1 MQTLSEG
8 DAVTAIDSIAALEAV
23 VGKAPPAIDL
33 KVIDHL
39 DATALRWLAASPLMF
54 AGTGD
59 DTGIAITLAGGAR
72 GFAGG
77 SAATLSIPLELFDD
91 PALLR
96 PGAGF
101 GSLFLLPGIGETL
114 RVNGRVESADGVAR
128 IAVEECYVHCAK
140 ALIRSDF
147 WKAEPAEDA
156 PADADAFVAAS
167 RFMALATIDAKG
179 AADLSPK
186 GDPAGLMARKDGDAL
201 CFPDRP
207 GNRRT
212 DSFRNIIAQPRIAAA
227 LLIPGSCSVATFTGS
242 ATLTSAE
249 AARAPFNVRDKQ
261 PLLAARIDDLT
272 IRVAPSA
279 ALRRAALWPAAA
291 APADISPAKMFAEHL
306 RLNKNKGI
314 GARIASAVVSIPG
327 FMQKGLDKDYKD
339 NLY

>member
-1 MQTLSEG
+1 M
-8 DAVTAIDSIAALEAV
+8 TAIDSIAALEAV
-23 VGKAPPAIDL
+23 VGKPPPAIDL

-54 AGTGD
+54 AGIGD
-59 DTGIAITLAGGAR
+59 GTDIAITLAGGDR
-72 GFAGG
+72 GFARAD
-77 SAATLSIPLELFDD
+77 AATLSIPLDLFDD

-96 PGAGF
+96 PGAGL

-114 RVNGRVESADGVAR
+114 RVNGRVQSVDGAAR

-147 WKAEPAEDA
+147 WKAEPVTDG
-156 PADADAFVAAS
+156 PADLDGFVAAS
-167 RFMALATIDAKG
+167 RFMALATVDPG
-179 AADLSPK
+179 GRADLSPK
-186 GDPAGLMARKDGDAL
+186 GDPAGAMVRKDGDAL

-212 DSFRNIIAQPRIAAA
+212 DSFRNIIAQPHIAAA
-227 LLIPGSCSVATFTGS
+227 LLIPGSDRVATFTGS
-242 ATLTSAE
+242 ATLTSDE
-249 AARAPFNVRDKQ
+249 AARAPFIVQGKQ
-261 PLLAARIDDLT
+261 PLLAARVDGLRIT
-272 IRVAPSA
+272 TAPSA
-279 ALRRAALWPAAA
+279 ALARAALWPAAP

-306 RLNKNKGI
+306 RLNKSKGL

-327 FMQKGLDKDYKD
+327 LMQKGLDKDYKD